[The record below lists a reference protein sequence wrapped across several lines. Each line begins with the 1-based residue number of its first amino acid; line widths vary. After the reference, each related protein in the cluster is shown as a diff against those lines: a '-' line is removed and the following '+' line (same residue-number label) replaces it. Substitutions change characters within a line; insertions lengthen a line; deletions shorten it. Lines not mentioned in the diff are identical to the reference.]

1 MAENRVLPWEKE
13 DYPMKGPKSLAKFFG
28 TRWAKN
34 TQRLLVPSNRWSHT
48 KDFGDAIIT
57 GKGVWATVYL
67 GKVKVLKKPEKHRAR
82 DLMQKGY
89 DSLFYDGCY
98 IILSMEQVYLEEEAV
113 CSESKETDKCVACRE
128 SSQEV
133 ASVSCAESEECVV
146 CLEGPQEVAFI
157 PCGHK
162 VLCTTCAETTFPTCL
177 ICRRKVEGTL
187 RIF

>member
-1 MAENRVLPWEKE
+1 MTENRDLPWEKP

-28 TRWAKN
+28 SRWATN
-34 TQRLLVPSNRWSHT
+34 TQRLLVPSNRWSFT
-48 KDFGDAIIT
+48 EDFGNAIIT

-67 GKVKVLKKPEKHRAR
+67 GIVKVLVKPEKHRAFE
-82 DLMQKGY
+82 LMQKGY

-146 CLEGPQEVAFI
+146 CLEEPQEVAFI

-177 ICRRKVEGTL
+177 ICREKVEGTL
-187 RIF
+187 RVF

>member
-1 MAENRVLPWEKE
+1 
-13 DYPMKGPKSLAKFFG
+13 MKGPKSLAQYFG
-28 TRWAKN
+28 NRWATN
-34 TQRLLVPSNRWSHT
+34 TKRLRVPSNRRFFT
-48 KDFGDAIIT
+48 EEFGEAIIT
-57 GKGVWATVYL
+57 GEGVWATVYL

-187 RIF
+187 RVF